1 MLGSMAEGGV
11 SISLDLLLDEQ
22 PPLKELTTYVRT
34 AKWFLLGTHLEL
46 DSVNLDECTEL
57 ARMYQLW
64 IDEKA
69 EKATRRNL
77 IAALRDIGKNNV
89 ARKYIEYLKT
99 LVS

>member
-1 MLGSMAEGGV
+1 MAEGGV
-11 SISLDLLLDEQ
+11 SISLDQLLDEQ

-34 AKWFLLGTHLEL
+34 AEWFLLGTQLEL
-46 DSVNLDECTEL
+46 DSVKLEECTGL

-64 IDEKA
+64 INEKA
-69 EKATRRNL
+69 ENATRRNL
-77 IAALRDIGKNNV
+77 IAALRNIGENNV

>member
-1 MLGSMAEGGV
+1 MLGNIAEGGV
-11 SISLDLLLDEQ
+11 STTLDQLLDEQ
-22 PPLKELTTYVRT
+22 PPLKELTMYVRT
-34 AKWFLLGTHLEL
+34 AKWFLLGTQLEL
-46 DSVNLDECTEL
+46 DSVNLAECTEL

-77 IAALRDIGKNNV
+77 IAALRDIGENDV